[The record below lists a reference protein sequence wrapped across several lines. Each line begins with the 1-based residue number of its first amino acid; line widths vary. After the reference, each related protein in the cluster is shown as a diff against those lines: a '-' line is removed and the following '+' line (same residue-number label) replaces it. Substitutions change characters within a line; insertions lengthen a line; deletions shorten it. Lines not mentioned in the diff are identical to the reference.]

1 MQNSGFRTIGSIIVL
16 PQIVLEPRFGIDH
29 VLHLIQLDQNALL
42 LGARCL
48 MCEVVAPVV
57 EIIVLVVDGLHFLDA
72 GDELLLFY

>member
-1 MQNSGFRTIGSIIVL
+1 
-16 PQIVLEPRFGIDH
+16 
-29 VLHLIQLDQNALL
+29 
-42 LGARCL
+42 